1 MVSLLVYQLII
12 KVFELLKAV
21 IIFKKFLNC
30 AFLAGQYLFD
40 RSAGLV
46 AIAAPKSAI

>member
-21 IIFKKFLNC
+21 FIFKKFLDS
-30 AFLAGQYLFD
+30 AFLAGKYLFN
-40 RSAGLV
+40 
-46 AIAAPKSAI
+46 